1 MTDAVNAAPER
12 VRTPLNKHVPGSTL
26 KRKNPLPREIAPDVY
41 WLGECL
47 EQRFKGVVYHGY
59 NAAFLV
65 IGDDASL
72 LVETGHPKDFPHI
85 ERQLKQLLAG
95 RPPLKYLFITHQETP
110 HSGGL
115 GRVMS
120 RYPEAVLCGDISDYH
135 YVVPQYADRMRS
147 MERGEVI
154 DLGGRG
160 FQVVEPVIRDLRTSW
175 WGFETRDRVLFPGD
189 GFAYSHY
196 HEDGHCGLTAE
207 EAISLD
213 LPDVSAT
220 FANLALFWTKFAD
233 MEKYTERLNEVMKEL
248 GVKTIAPTHG
258 LPITD
263 MNETVAKVSQGIID
277 ASRTPEAGFL

>member
-1 MTDAVNAAPER
+1 MTDTVNAAPER

-26 KRKNPLPREIAPDVY
+26 ARKNPLPREIAPDVY

-85 ERQLKQLLAG
+85 ERQLKDFLEG

-135 YVVPQYADRMRS
+135 YVIPQYADRLRS

-233 MEKYTERLNEVMKEL
+233 MERYTERLNEVMKEL
-248 GVKTIAPTHG
+248 GVKMIAPTHG

>member
-1 MTDAVNAAPER
+1 MTDAASITPTR
-12 VRTPLNKHVPGSTL
+12 TRTPLDKHVPGSTL

-47 EQRFKGVVYHGY
+47 EQRFRGVVYHGY

-65 IGDDASL
+65 IGDDASML
-72 LVETGHPKDFPHI
+72 IETGHPKDFPHI
-85 ERQLKQLLAG
+85 ERQMKELLAG

-115 GRVMS
+115 ARVMS
-120 RYPEAVLCGDISDYH
+120 RYPEAVLCGDVSDYH
-135 YVVPQYADRMRS
+135 YVIPQYVDRLRA
-147 MERGEVI
+147 MERGDII

-213 LPDVSAT
+213 LPDVSST

-233 MEKYTERLNEVMKEL
+233 MERYVERLNQVMKEL

-263 MNETVAKVSQGIID
+263 MEGTVAKVSQGIIE